1 MDRIATV
8 TGLVAWAREQGLPLD
23 VGQIFHPATVNRYA
37 VTPRLGVSVSRC
49 LGCDASLPPRDG
61 DDALAADYP
70 DGAVRAAW

>member
-37 VTPRLGVSVSRC
+37 VTPRLGVSDATRRSR
-49 LGCDASLPPRDG
+49 
-61 DDALAADYP
+61 
-70 DGAVRAAW
+70 RATVTTLSRRITRTAP